1 MLSTGRNARLIGHT
15 RESCCTEGVYRG
27 TTSTPAV
34 AFNRYIPHRQT
45 SGLLQPHHR
54 QGCRKEQTMFRRIL
68 VPLDG
73 SELAERAIPVAARIA
88 RASGGGPVFLRVILP
103 PPRVRAHFVGQKQ
116 FFFF

>member
-1 MLSTGRNARLIGHT
+1 MSCQ
-15 RESCCTEGVYRG
+15 ESGCTEGVSSG

-34 AFNRYIPHRQT
+34 AFNRCTPHRQT

-54 QGCRKEQTMFRRIL
+54 QGCRKEQTMFKRIL

-88 RASGGGPVFLRVILP
+88 RASGGGPVFFRGLLP
-103 PPRVRAHFVGQKQ
+103 PPAGCRESSGEEEFLVV
-116 FFFF
+116 